1 MVIKGRKY
9 HDQGDGFGG
18 LATFLIRA
26 KIVLK
31 ITWLVK
37 TQWQEYIR
45 VLGSCLCVGLSRPC
59 SLNAGKL
66 ITGTPKSYYKIA
78 KIQKDAT

>member
-9 HDQGDGFGG
+9 HDQSDGFGG

-37 TQWQEYIR
+37 AQ
-45 VLGSCLCVGLSRPC
+45 
-59 SLNAGKL
+59 
-66 ITGTPKSYYKIA
+66 
-78 KIQKDAT
+78 